1 MEEKEDDEER
11 EEEREEQA
19 SPGLQETEEERE
31 EQASPGP
38 QETKEEER
46 EEQASPGLQETEEEE
61 QWFCGRGLTTEFCE
75 VPHSS
80 SRPRLF
86 GVMGTDLERTTP
98 VDHIHNS
105 GYTGSTV
112 FLVVQV

>member
-11 EEEREEQA
+11 EEREEQA
-19 SPGLQETEEERE
+19 SPGLQETKEERE

-46 EEQASPGLQETEEEE
+46 EEQASPGLQETEE

-75 VPHSS
+75 ALHIS

-98 VDHIHNS
+98 VDHFHNS

-112 FLVVQV
+112 FLVVRV

>member
-1 MEEKEDDEER
+1 MEEKEDD
-11 EEEREEQA
+11 EEREEQA

-38 QETKEEER
+38 QETEEER
-46 EEQASPGLQETEEEE
+46 EEQASPGLQETEE

-75 VPHSS
+75 VLHSS

-98 VDHIHNS
+98 VDHFHNS

-112 FLVVQV
+112 LVVVRV

>member
-11 EEEREEQA
+11 EEQAPPGAQETEEEREEQA
-19 SPGLQETEEERE
+19 SPGLQEM
-31 EQASPGP
+31 
-38 QETKEEER
+38 
-46 EEQASPGLQETEEEE
+46 EEEE

-75 VPHSS
+75 VLHIS

-98 VDHIHNS
+98 VDHFHNS

-112 FLVVQV
+112 LVVVRV

>member
-1 MEEKEDDEER
+1 MEEKEDD
-11 EEEREEQA
+11 EEREEQA

-38 QETKEEER
+38 QETE
-46 EEQASPGLQETEEEE
+46 EEQASPGLQETEE

-75 VPHSS
+75 ALHIS

-98 VDHIHNS
+98 VDHFHNS
-105 GYTGSTV
+105 GYTGSTG
-112 FLVVQV
+112 LVVVRV